1 MLRSLGTLFLTRRA
15 FLIGWG
21 LVVLFIL
28 GWAWPALFVWA
39 KLAFLLLVLA
49 LLADLFLL
57 FGRRSGMRGARH
69 TMERWSNGDA
79 NPVTIRLESDYGTT
93 MHVRVLDELPVQFQK
108 RDLVFRTPIA
118 AWARHDFQYNVRPVA
133 RGVYRYGAINAL
145 VSSPIGLVE
154 RRFRLDA
161 DKEVAVYPSYLQLR
175 KYELLA
181 ISNRLTLAGVKRI
194 RRVAH
199 QSEFERIKEYVPGDD
214 RRTVNWKAT
223 ARRGRIMVNQFQDE
237 RAQQVFSLVDTGRVM
252 KMPFEGLSLLDYA
265 INAALVIS
273 SIAMRKEDRAG
284 LITFSDKVHDV
295 VGASRQ
301 RGHMQKILAAL
312 YAQGTDHRETDME
325 RLFVAVR
332 RELHQRSL
340 LLVFTNYESVQAMHR
355 QLPYLQRLARQHL
368 VVPIF
373 FINTELDSDLKS
385 LPRNTEEVYVRG
397 ITEKMVFEKKL
408 IARELERHGLP
419 AILCRPQDLTV
430 SVINR
435 YLEIKARGQL

>member
-1 MLRSLGTLFLTRRA
+1 M
-15 FLIGWG
+15 
-21 LVVLFIL
+21 
-28 GWAWPALFVWA
+28 
-39 KLAFLLLVLA
+39 
-49 LLADLFLL
+49 
-57 FGRRSGMRGARH
+57 
-69 TMERWSNGDA
+69 
-79 NPVTIRLESDYGTT
+79 
-93 MHVRVLDELPVQFQK
+93 
-108 RDLVFRTPIA
+108 
-118 AWARHDFQYNVRPVA
+118 A
-133 RGVYRYGAINAL
+133 RGVYRYGGINAM
-145 VSSPIGLVE
+145 VSSPLGLME
-154 RRFRLDA
+154 RRFVLDA

-223 ARRGRIMVNQFQDE
+223 ARRARLMVNQYQDE
-237 RAQQVFSLVDTGRVM
+237 KAQQVFSLIDTGRVM

-265 INAALVIS
+265 INASLVIS

-284 LITFSDKVHDV
+284 LLTFSHKPHDFV
-295 VGASRQ
+295 RASRQ
-301 RGHMQKILAAL
+301 RGHMQHILQAL
-312 YAQGTDHRETDME
+312 YAQGTDHKETDFE
-325 RLFVAVR
+325 AVYVAVR

-340 LLVFTNYESVQAMHR
+340 LLLFTNYESVQAMHR

-373 FINTELDSDLKS
+373 FLNTELEEDLRH
-385 LPRNTEEVYVRG
+385 LPMDTEQVYVRA
-397 ITEKMVFEKKL
+397 IAEKMTHEKRL

-435 YLEIKARGQL
+435 YLEIKARGML

>member
-1 MLRSLGTLFLTRRA
+1 MGRLLRSTFLTRRF

-21 LVVLFIL
+21 LVLLHVL
-28 GWAWPALFVWA
+28 GWAWP
-39 KLAFLLLVLA
+39 LLLVAARLATLLFALA
-49 LLADLFLL
+49 LLVDFFVLY
-57 FGRRSGMRGARH
+57 GPRSGLEGARR
-69 TMERWSNGDA
+69 TYDRWSNGDQ
-79 NPVTIRLESDYGTT
+79 NPVRIVLESGYGLG
-93 MHVRVLDELPVQFQK
+93 MQVRVLDELPHQFQQ
-108 RDLVFRTPIA
+108 RDLVFRGALQPWGSA
-118 AWARHDFQYNVRPVA
+118 EFAYNVRPVA

-145 VSSPIGLVE
+145 VSSPLGLVE

-175 KYELLA
+175 RYELLA
-181 ISNRLTLAGVKRI
+181 ISNRLTLAGIKRI

-199 QSEFERIKEYVPGDD
+199 QSELERIKEYVAGDD

-223 ARRGRIMVNQFQDE
+223 ARRGRLMVNQYQDE
-237 RAQQVFSLVDTGRVM
+237 KAQQVFCLIDTGRVM

-265 INAALVIS
+265 INASLVIS

-284 LITFSDKVHDV
+284 LLTFSHAPHDFV
-295 VGASRQ
+295 RASRQ
-301 RGHMQKILAAL
+301 RGHMQHIMKAL
-312 YAQGTDHRETDME
+312 YAQGTDHKETDYEALYM
-325 RLFVAVR
+325 AVR
-332 RELHQRSL
+332 REVHQRSL
-340 LLVFTNYESVQAMHR
+340 LLLFTNYESAQAMHR

-373 FINTELDSDLKS
+373 FINTELDEDLRR
-385 LPRNTEEVYVRG
+385 LPADTEEVYTRA
-397 ITEKMVFEKKL
+397 IAEKMAHEKRL

-435 YLEIKARGQL
+435 YLEIKARGLL

>member
-1 MLRSLGTLFLTRRA
+1 MRRLGSIFLTRRFFVA
-15 FLIGWG
+15 GWA
-21 LVVLFIL
+21 LVLLFVL
-28 GWAWPALFVWA
+28 GWALAPMLVAA
-39 KLAFLLLVLA
+39 KLAALALALA
-49 LLADLFLL
+49 LLAELFLL
-57 FGRRSGMRGARH
+57 YGPRSGLKGARR
-69 TMERWSNGDA
+69 TYDRWSNGDR
-79 NPVTIRLESDYGTT
+79 NPVRIQLESGYG
-93 MHVRVLDELPVQFQK
+93 MAMRARVLDELPHQFQK
-108 RDLVFRTPIA
+108 RDLEFTGRLE
-118 AWARHDFQYNVRPVA
+118 AWSTTEFSYQVRPVV
-133 RGVYRYGAINAL
+133 RGVYRYGGINAM
-145 VSSPIGLVE
+145 VSSPLGLME
-154 RRFRLDA
+154 RRFVLDA

-223 ARRGRIMVNQFQDE
+223 ARRARLMVNQYQDE
-237 RAQQVFSLVDTGRVM
+237 KAQQVFSLIDTGRVM

-265 INAALVIS
+265 INASLVIS

-284 LITFSDKVHDV
+284 LLTFSHKPHDFV
-295 VGASRQ
+295 RASRQ
-301 RGHMQKILAAL
+301 RGHMQHILQAL
-312 YAQGTDHRETDME
+312 YAQGTDHKETDFE
-325 RLFVAVR
+325 AVYVAVR

-340 LLVFTNYESVQAMHR
+340 LLLFTNYESVQAMHR

-373 FINTELDSDLKS
+373 FLNTELEEDLRH
-385 LPRNTEEVYVRG
+385 LPMDTEQVYVRA
-397 ITEKMVFEKKL
+397 IAEKMTHEKRL

-435 YLEIKARGQL
+435 YLEIKARGML

>member
-1 MLRSLGTLFLTRRA
+1 MNRGLRTVFLTRRA
-15 FLIGWG
+15 FLIGWA
-21 LVVLFIL
+21 LVVLL
-28 GWAWPALFVWA
+28 VVAWVWPPLLVFAQLAVLLFV
-39 KLAFLLLVLA
+39 LAIVADFFLLY
-49 LLADLFLL
+49 
-57 FGRRSGMRGARH
+57 GRRTGMAATRR
-69 TMERWSNGDA
+69 TLDRWSNGDS
-79 NPVTIRLESDYGTT
+79 NPVTIQLESLYGIDIR
-93 MHVRVLDELPVQFQK
+93 VRVLDELPVQFQK
-108 RDLVFRTPIA
+108 RDLVFKGMIA
-118 AWARHDFQYNVRPVA
+118 AWGRRDFDYQVRPVA

-223 ARRGRIMVNQFQDE
+223 ARRGRLMVNQFQDE
-237 RAQQVFSLVDTGRVM
+237 KAQQVFSLIDTGRVM

-284 LITFSDKVHDV
+284 LITFSNKPHDV
-295 VGASRQ
+295 VKASRQ
-301 RGHMQKILAAL
+301 RGHMQEILQTL
-312 YAQGTDHRETDME
+312 YAQGTDHKETDFE
-325 RLFVAVR
+325 ALYLAVR

-340 LLVFTNYESVQAMHR
+340 LLVFTNYESVQAMQR

-373 FINTELDSDLKS
+373 FLNTELDADLRAK
-385 LPRNTEEVYVRG
+385 PANTEEVYVRT
-397 ITEKMVFEKKL
+397 ITEKMVHEKRL

-430 SVINR
+430 NVINR